1 VAKNKNKNK
10 LKVTTTTTSNNE
22 MKVNIEKVSTAC
34 KGFFTQSVLSVR
46 RYEMIKQNR
55 QQYSSSSSISG
66 FRQQSELYM

>member
-1 VAKNKNKNK
+1 
-10 LKVTTTTTSNNE
+10 